1 MQLDG
6 QKIRTFRKNAGYDRQ
21 QDLADSLKV
30 SRQTIIRLEKGET
43 KACGLSTLRRL
54 ADLLGVKR
62 EALYSKAEPAAR
74 PCSPE
79 ELELLEAFRKL
90 PTKHRAYLLL
100 QAMEL
105 SDNPDSLNLS
115 QSLFK
120 VKSAKPGK

>member
-6 QKIRTFRKNAGYDRQ
+6 QKIRTLRKKTGYGRQ
-21 QDLADSLKV
+21 QDLADSLGV

-54 ADLLGVKR
+54 AGLLGVKR
-62 EALYSKAEPAAR
+62 EALYSKAAPEAK

-79 ELELLEAFRKL
+79 ELELLVAFRKL

-105 SDNPDSLNLS
+105 ADNPDSLNLAN
-115 QSLFK
+115 SLFASK
-120 VKSAKPGK
+120 VSRSGK

>member
-6 QKIRTFRKNAGYDRQ
+6 QKIRMLRKKVGYDRQ
-21 QDLADSLKV
+21 QDLADSLSV

-62 EALYSKAEPAAR
+62 EALYRKAEQEPK

-79 ELELLEAFRKL
+79 ELELLKAFRKL

-105 SDNPDSLNLS
+105 ADNPNSLNLT
-115 QSLFK
+115 QGLFQGG
-120 VKSAKPGK
+120 AKPAK